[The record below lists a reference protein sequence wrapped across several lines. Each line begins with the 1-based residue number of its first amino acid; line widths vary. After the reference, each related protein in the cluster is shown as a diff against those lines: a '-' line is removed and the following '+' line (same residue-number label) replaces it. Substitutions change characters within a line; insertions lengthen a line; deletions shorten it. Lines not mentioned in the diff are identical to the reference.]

1 MSSGDNT
8 GERNPF
14 APPPADAPDRPW
26 QPRTPQPPAGE
37 QPDGTDGTE
46 RPEGDDRP
54 PTPPGHPWS
63 PGYQGEWHP
72 QPAQQ
77 QKFDPTDPAQR
88 RARNALVAGMA
99 ALVCAL
105 GISQYVALF
114 LGGVAIYWA
123 VSALRTTPKPPARD
137 IDTPAPPA
145 TRLAGQ
151 SANPQAPAAVGG
163 LFTGAV
169 AVLVVSAALALSL
182 YYQDYNTCVRDA
194 LTTTAEQSCDNLAPT
209 WYANIVNPSR

>member
-8 GERNPF
+8 DERNPF

-26 QPRTPQPPAGE
+26 QPRTPQPPTGE
-37 QPDGTDGTE
+37 RPDGADGDE
-46 RPEGDDRP
+46 QQPA
-54 PTPPGHPWS
+54 PPGHPWS

-72 QPAQQ
+72 QQPQQ
-77 QKFDPTDPAQR
+77 PKFDPADPAQR

-114 LGGVAIYWA
+114 LGGVAVYWA
-123 VSALRTTPKPPARD
+123 VSALRTAPK
-137 IDTPAPPA
+137 TPAQNAPDAPA
-145 TRLAGQ
+145 KPAARLGGQ
-151 SANPQAPAAVGG
+151 PANPQAPAAVGG

-169 AVLVVSAALALSL
+169 ALLVASVALGLGV
-182 YYQDYNTCVRDA
+182 YYQDYKVCVRDA
-194 LTTTAEQSCDNLAPT
+194 LTATAEQSCDNLAPK
-209 WYANIVNPSR
+209 WYVNIVNPAR